1 MGNATAVK
9 GMDLAAQAMSAKAQ
23 SSQRAGKTDDGF
35 QKLLNSK
42 SEDDSSQARQTS
54 DTKKENSKEVTK
66 DSGTEKGKVEEKAEQ
81 GKEAEETEI
90 PVDPALEQ
98 VQAALLFQICPEA
111 SVEVVEE
118 EAANSVLAAGE
129 LPTGGIA
136 EIAVEVQQPQTEA
149 EKLVVPETEV
159 DLSDKAAVEVD
170 QKQAVMPAETKE
182 EKPQTQTSLEKPKEQ
197 AAKETP
203 MAAVKPEQTAEQ
215 IQAVQP
221 EQVPHAE
228 EASVRAETP
237 VQYVRVQQPEEVPEK
252 ILDQILVKTSE
263 GIKEFE
269 VQLEPYDLGKI
280 MIRVAFGK
288 EAATVSIVCT
298 EPKTMELMAKN
309 ARDLGAIMEERLGNP
324 TTIVV
329 EDKEASYLEQRN
341 QNNGGNAGQNSEQNS
356 EKQNQKSRQDEGA
369 DFLQQLRLGLI

>member
-9 GMDLAAQAMSAKAQ
+9 GMELAAQAMSAKAQ
-23 SSQRAGKTDDGF
+23 GSQKAGKTEDGF

-42 SEDDSSQARQTS
+42 SEEDASGTRQTS
-54 DTKKENSKEVTK
+54 DTKKEDSREVAKESRPEK
-66 DSGTEKGKVEEKAEQ
+66 DKVEDKAEQ

-90 PVDPALEQ
+90 PVDSALEQ

-111 SVEVVEE
+111 SAEVVEE
-118 EAANSVLAAGE
+118 ETADSVLAIGE
-129 LPTGGIA
+129 LPA
-136 EIAVEVQQPQTEA
+136 EEIVETAVEVHQPQTEA
-149 EKLVVPETEV
+149 EKLVIPETEV
-159 DLSDKAAVEVD
+159 DLSDKAAVEVE
-170 QKQAVMPAETKE
+170 QKQAVMPAEAKE
-182 EKPQTQTSLEKPKEQ
+182 EKPKTQTSLEKPKEQ
-197 AAKETP
+197 AAKEAP
-203 MAAVKPEQTAEQ
+203 VVSAKPEQTGEQ
-215 IQAVQP
+215 VQAVQTS
-221 EQVPHAE
+221 QVQHTE
-228 EASVRAETP
+228 EAPVRTEVPT
-237 VQYVRVQQPEEVPEK
+237 QYVRVQEPEEVPEK

-309 ARDLGAIMEERLGNP
+309 ARELGAIMEENLGSP

-341 QNNGGNAGQNSEQNS
+341 QENSQNQGQNPEQDS